1 MNSGKV
7 TWIIIIVIF
16 VIIIGLLLVYFTMK
30 PKQVE
35 KIKKVKELPIY
46 IEKPPQ
52 ISDKKEIFN
61 LARPQ
66 QMNQE
71 RIREERMNQERILEE
86 RSRTPRTPDPALLTT
101 NSSVTI
107 RSDRYIGKSKYN
119 TTLVKLDMKNNKT
132 RVTDLLGNFDKNIM
146 KAAFYGK
153 YIVFL
158 TDEKD
163 KNVYVYNEGKI
174 NKLEVNYHLLDIVIL
189 NGFLTGLT
197 SNSDVIQF
205 REVIMDNDEIKKL
218 NGPRIFSNVDSINV
232 SNSGRYF
239 NYISNNEVN
248 IFEIKDNGLI
258 FLKSSQVNSDVI
270 KVMLETPDKLIL
282 QTKDSLFYNG
292 KKLKGRY
299 GILID
304 KQILSFDEDY
314 YRETYRFNNNLYH
327 IIDKNYI
334 DKII

>member
-1 MNSGKV
+1 
-7 TWIIIIVIF
+7 
-16 VIIIGLLLVYFTMK
+16 
-30 PKQVE
+30 
-35 KIKKVKELPIY
+35 
-46 IEKPPQ
+46 
-52 ISDKKEIFN
+52 
-61 LARPQ
+61 
-66 QMNQE
+66 MNQE
-71 RIREERMNQERILEE
+71 RMREERMNQERMREE
-86 RSRTPRTPDPALLTT
+86 KSRTPRTPRTPDPALLTT
-101 NSSVTI
+101 NSNVTI

-132 RVTDLLGNFDKNIM
+132 RVTNLIDNFDKNIM

-158 TDEKD
+158 SDEKD
-163 KNVYVYNEGKI
+163 KNTYVYNEGKI
-174 NKLEVNYHLLDIVIL
+174 NKLEVNYHLLDIIIL

-205 REVIMDNDEIKKL
+205 REVIMENDEIKKL
-218 NGPRIFSNVDSINV
+218 NGPRIFSNVDSMNI
-232 SNSGRYF
+232 SNSGKYF

-258 FLKSSQVNSDVI
+258 FLKSSQINSDVI

-304 KQILSFDEDY
+304 KQILSFEEDY

-327 IIDKNYI
+327 IIDRNYI
-334 DKII
+334 DRIM